1 MTKTIFK
8 SVFAV
13 GISVLLLCAV
23 LFFGLQYRQTNDET
37 YDALQQEAV
46 YAESGL
52 RIGGREY
59 LEMLGSVNRIT
70 WIAADGSVLYDNQFT
85 GSIANQKDC
94 TEVRSA
100 FESVEGKGI
109 RRSESSGVS
118 TMYYA
123 LRCADGT
130 VLRLSRPLSAV
141 QTAFAAVS
149 PVFWVIVLVVM
160 ISGVLAFR
168 AAKQIVQPINALDLD
183 DPGTGIYPELDPLVS
198 RIQVQNLTIQ
208 EQIDELKKRQEEFSA
223 LTGSMS
229 EGFLLL
235 DGDCI
240 VLSVNETARQLLSA
254 GEIGE
259 KLHLQADMQNAVT
272 QALHGQHS
280 EIMLGHGGQSW
291 EFIANPVTAHGRV
304 SGAVLLLVNVTER
317 EQREKLRQEF
327 SANVSHELK
336 TPLTAISGF
345 AELLAQGMVPPEK
358 SQEFAADIYKEAQRL
373 IVLIDDI
380 IQLSK
385 LDEGG
390 AAMEWEP
397 VDLYELTEDVFDA
410 LHAAAEKQQIT
421 MQITGAHCTVN
432 GVYRILHEMVYN
444 LCDNAVK
451 YNSAGGSVTVH
462 IAQTEQGA
470 ALSVTDTGI
479 GIPYAEQNRVFERF
493 YRVDKSHSKAVGGTG
508 LGLSIVKH
516 GAQIHRAAVALE
528 STPGEG
534 TAITVTFPEKE
545 ADAE

>member
-8 SVFAV
+8 NVFTV

-23 LFFGLQYRQTNDET
+23 LFFGLQYRKTSDET
-37 YDALQQEAV
+37 YAALQQEAV
-46 YAESGL
+46 YAENGL
-52 RIGGREY
+52 QIGGKDY
-59 LEMLGSVNRIT
+59 LQMLGSINRIT
-70 WIAADGSVLYDNQFT
+70 WIAADGSVLYDNVFT
-85 GSIANQKDC
+85 GNIANQRDY
-94 TEVRSA
+94 TEVRAA
-100 FESVEGKGI
+100 FDTGEGTDI
-109 RRSESSGVS
+109 RKSESSGEN

-123 LRCADGT
+123 LLCTDGT

-141 QTAFAAVS
+141 QSAFAAVS
-149 PVFWVIVLVVM
+149 PVLWVIVLVLM

-183 DPGTGIYPELDPLVS
+183 DPSTDIYPELSPLIS
-198 RIQVQNLTIQ
+198 RIQMQNLTIQ
-208 EQIDELKKRQEEFSA
+208 EQIVELKKRQEEFSA

-235 DGDCI
+235 DKSSI
-240 VLSVNETARQLLSA
+240 VLSVNATAGRLLSV

-259 KLHLQADMQNAVT
+259 KLTLHEEMQTAVT
-272 QALHGQHS
+272 QALHGQHT
-280 EIMLGHGGQSW
+280 EIMLNRDGQTW
-291 EFIANPVTAHGRV
+291 EFIANPVMIHGKA

-317 EQREKLRQEF
+317 EQRERLRQEF

-345 AELLAQGMVPPEK
+345 AELLAQGLVPAEK

-390 AAMEWEP
+390 LQAEWEQ
-397 VDLYELTEDVFDA
+397 VDLCTLAEDVLDT
-410 LHAAAEKQQIT
+410 LHAAAEKNRIA
-421 MQITGAHCTVN
+421 MQITGAHCTVR
-432 GVYRILHEMVYN
+432 GIYRVLHEMVYN
-444 LCDNAVK
+444 LCDNAIK
-451 YNSAGGSVTVH
+451 YNQEGGSVTVS
-462 IAQTEQGA
+462 ISQSEAGVT
-470 ALSVTDTGI
+470 LSVADTGI
-479 GIPYAEQNRVFERF
+479 GIPYAEQDRVFERF

-516 GAQIHRAAVALE
+516 GAQIHRAAVSLE
-528 STPGEG
+528 STPNAG
-534 TAITVTFPEKE
+534 TTITLDFPR
-545 ADAE
+545 A

>member
-8 SVFAV
+8 SVFTV
-13 GISVLLLCAV
+13 GLSVLLICAV

-37 YDALQQEAV
+37 YAALHQEAV
-46 YAESGL
+46 YAANGL
-52 RIGGREY
+52 QIGGKSY
-59 LEMLGSVNRIT
+59 LEMLGSINRIT
-70 WIAADGSVLYDNQFT
+70 WISADGSVLYDNVFT
-85 GSIANQKDC
+85 GNIANQRDC
-94 TEVRSA
+94 TEVKNA
-100 FESVEGKGI
+100 FETGEGKGT
-109 RRSESSGVS
+109 RKSESSGET

-123 LRCADGT
+123 LRCTDGT

-141 QTAFAAVS
+141 QSAFAAVS
-149 PVFWVIVLVVM
+149 PVLWVIVLALI
-160 ISGVLAFR
+160 ISGALAFR
-168 AAKQIVQPINALDLD
+168 AAKQIVEPINALDLD
-183 DPGTGIYPELDPLVS
+183 DPSTAIYPELSPLVS

-235 DGDCI
+235 DGDSI
-240 VLSVNETARQLLSA
+240 VLSVNATAQRLLSV

-259 KLHLQADMQNAVT
+259 KLTLSDDMETAVK
-272 QALHGQHS
+272 QALHGQHA
-280 EIMLGHGGQSW
+280 EMILNRDGGTW
-291 EFIANPVTAHGRV
+291 EFIANPVTLRGKV

-336 TPLTAISGF
+336 TPLTVISGF
-345 AELLAQGMVPPEK
+345 AELLSQGLVPPEK

-373 IVLIDDI
+373 MALINDI

-390 AAMEWEP
+390 LQMEWEQ
-397 VDLYELTEDVFDA
+397 VGLRELSENVCDA
-410 LHAAAEKQQIT
+410 LRTAAEKKQISL
-421 MQITGAHCTVN
+421 QITGEDRTVR

-444 LCDNAVK
+444 LCDNAIK
-451 YNSAGGSVTVH
+451 YNRDGGSVTIH
-462 IAQTEQGA
+462 IAENEKGTT
-470 ALSVTDTGI
+470 LSVSDTGI
-479 GIPYAEQNRVFERF
+479 GIPYAEQSRVFERF

-516 GAQIHRAAVALE
+516 GAQMHHAAISLE
-528 STPGEG
+528 SEPDVG
-534 TAITVTFPEKE
+534 TTIMLQFMRLPVPV
-545 ADAE
+545 